1 MTKNVTVT
9 DAQGNFIGT
18 TYPKR
23 ASGLIKNG
31 RAIFVDDCT
40 IRLSGKPEPSDTYN
54 TSEVNQ
60 MNYILFNPRNWS
72 FEQTQYNNN
81 NGFGSNSF
89 HSGRNNSFAQQL
101 PAERSFINDFD
112 GGLVESLMFGDW
124 NVQYICA
131 ASKELSLLPDTE
143 YCFVFWLNGGEN
155 DKNSE
160 ICRLQIAFGGNWED
174 CYTYKLNRN
183 YIKPI
188 LHRDG
193 WELYSI
199 PFRTPVAYTS
209 ANSGFSTVSSGT
221 DTIADGSVSSSA
233 VSAVLQTGSG
243 DTAPTVATYL
253 AFVAGNAPM
262 ALKPAKELEY
272 YADWEDAPDEFAS
285 ERPQRH
291 NLVFADGWPSIS
303 QYGGDKYSTEALRAK
318 KARRMAEEA
327 SKSNRN
333 QSSAGAAAHGINFSN
348 SNRIDLGT
356 VDWSKPAEVQ
366 KALDTLSDSLREQA
380 ANLEEHAEEV
390 SDFID
395 DLQARCDELRSK
407 AEMLGEKIGVTSKS
421 FGKTID
427 LSVRVSVL
435 KDELVTLKDNSEP
448 LFVRSCG
455 ADLEVLTQRMSD
467 DAGEAYM
474 DSLEAG
480 LDALESQAD
489 DIEGKLDDIEDA
501 LDSLE
506 DASGDGE

>member
-9 DAQGNFIGT
+9 DAQGNIIGT

-60 MNYILFNPRNWS
+60 MNYIFFNPRNWS
-72 FEQTQYNNN
+72 FDQMQNNNQNSFGYGRN
-81 NGFGSNSF
+81 NGFSQSF
-89 HSGRNNSFAQQL
+89 

-112 GGLVESLMFGDW
+112 GSLIESLMFGDW
-124 NVQYICA
+124 NTSYARAV
-131 ASKELSLLPDTE
+131 SKELSLLPDTE

-155 DKNSE
+155 DSGSE
-160 ICRLQIAFGGNWED
+160 ICRLQIAFGGNWDD

-188 LHRDG
+188 LHKDG

-209 ANSGFSTVSSGT
+209 TGFGTVSSGFGT
-221 DTIADGSVSSSA
+221 AATSPVAGSTASA
-233 VSAVLQTGSG
+233 TAQSG
-243 DTAPTVATYL
+243 NNDTAPTVATYL
-253 AFVAGNAPM
+253 AFIVGVAPM
-262 ALKPAKELEY
+262 AVKPAKALPF

-318 KARRMAEEA
+318 KARRMAEA
-327 SKSNRN
+327 STPN
-333 QSSAGAAAHGINFSN
+333 AGTAHN
-348 SNRIDLGT
+348 SRIDLNA
-356 VDWSKPAEVQ
+356 VDRSKPVEVQ
-366 KALDTLSDSLREQA
+366 KALSTLSDSLREQA
-380 ANLEEHAEEV
+380 ADLEEHSDEV
-390 SDFID
+390 FDFID

-407 AEMLGEKIGVTSKS
+407 AEAIGEQIGVTSKS
-421 FGKTID
+421 FGKTVD

-435 KDELVTLKDNSEP
+435 KDELTTLKDNSEP
-448 LFVRSCG
+448 LFVRSCQ
-455 ADLEVLTQRMSD
+455 ADLEVLTQRMAD

-474 DSLEAG
+474 DSLDSG

-489 DIEGKLDDIEDA
+489 DVEVKLDAIEEMLEAIEDEA
-501 LDSLE
+501 N
-506 DASGDGE
+506 GGE

>member
-9 DAQGNFIGT
+9 DAQGNIIGT

-60 MNYILFNPRNWS
+60 MNYIFFNPRNWS
-72 FEQTQYNNN
+72 FDQMQNNNQNNFGYGRN
-81 NGFGSNSF
+81 NGFSQSF
-89 HSGRNNSFAQQL
+89 

-112 GGLVESLMFGDW
+112 GSLVESLLFGDW
-124 NVQYICA
+124 NTSYARAV
-131 ASKELSLLPDTE
+131 SKELSLLPDTE

-160 ICRLQIAFGGNWED
+160 ICRLQIAFGSNWDD

-183 YIKPI
+183 YIKPV

-209 ANSGFSTVSSGT
+209 ATTQSGNN
-221 DTIADGSVSSSA
+221 
-233 VSAVLQTGSG
+233 

-262 ALKPAKELEY
+262 AVKPAKELEAY
-272 YADWEDAPDEFAS
+272 SDWEDAPDEFAS

-303 QYGGDKYSTEALRAK
+303 QYGGDKYSTEALRAQ
-318 KARRMAEEA
+318 KARNTANTPPIPGVPPVPVMP
-327 SKSNRN
+327 
-333 QSSAGAAAHGINFSN
+333 GIPPIPVAPTEF
-348 SNRIDLGT
+348 
-356 VDWSKPAEVQ
+356 
-366 KALDTLSDSLREQA
+366 TLSDDLA
-380 ANLEEHAEEV
+380 EHLDDIEMQR
-390 SDFID
+390 D
-395 DLQARCDELRSK
+395 DLSDRADELNNRFNELLSRIESMT
-407 AEMLGEKIGVTSKS
+407 AQGILTGTALDSVTARISAFQS
-421 FGKTID
+421 ELHF
-427 LSVRVSVL
+427 LENRVS
-435 KDELVTLKDNSEP
+435 ELDNQ
-448 LFVRSCG
+448 VDG
-455 ADLEVLTQRMSD
+455 ADLEIEMLGMSS
-467 DAGEAYM
+467 DAGEAY
-474 DSLEAG
+474 
-480 LDALESQAD
+480 
-489 DIEGKLDDIEDA
+489 

-506 DASGDGE
+506 TMLDIEDGHADGMEDSLDSLEEYLDSIA

>member
-9 DAQGNFIGT
+9 DAQGNIIGT

-60 MNYILFNPRNWS
+60 MNYIFFNPRNWS
-72 FEQTQYNNN
+72 FEQIQNNNQNSFGYSRN
-81 NGFGSNSF
+81 NGFSQSF
-89 HSGRNNSFAQQL
+89 

-112 GGLVESLMFGDW
+112 DSLVESLMFGDW
-124 NVQYICA
+124 NTPQVCA
-131 ASKELSLLPDTE
+131 VSKELSLLPDTE

-160 ICRLQIAFGGNWED
+160 VCRLQISFGGNWDD

-183 YIKPI
+183 YIKPV
-188 LHRDG
+188 LHKDG

-209 ANSGFSTVSSGT
+209 VAPQSGNS
-221 DTIADGSVSSSA
+221 
-233 VSAVLQTGSG
+233 
-243 DTAPTVATYL
+243 DTAPTVAVYL

-262 ALKPAKELEY
+262 ALKPAKELEAY
-272 YADWEDAPDEFAS
+272 SDWEDAPDEFAS

-318 KARRMAEEA
+318 KARNTANTPPIPGVPPVPVML
-327 SKSNRN
+327 
-333 QSSAGAAAHGINFSN
+333 GIPPIPDIPTIPVAPTES
-348 SNRIDLGT
+348 
-356 VDWSKPAEVQ
+356 
-366 KALDTLSDSLREQA
+366 TLSDDLA
-380 ANLEEHAEEV
+380 EHLDDIEMQR
-390 SDFID
+390 D
-395 DLQARCDELRSK
+395 DLSDRADDLNNRFIELLSRIENMTAQGILTGNALDSVTARISAFQSELQCL
-407 AEMLGEKIGVTSKS
+407 EN
-421 FGKTID
+421 
-427 LSVRVSVL
+427 RVS
-435 KDELVTLKDNSEP
+435 ELDNQ
-448 LFVRSCG
+448 VDG
-455 ADLEVLTQRMSD
+455 ADLEIEMLGMSS
-467 DAGEAYM
+467 DAGEAY
-474 DSLEAG
+474 
-480 LDALESQAD
+480 
-489 DIEGKLDDIEDA
+489 

-506 DASGDGE
+506 TMLDIEDGHADGMEDSLDSLEEYLDSIA

>member
-9 DAQGNFIGT
+9 DAQGNIIGT

-23 ASGLIKNG
+23 ARGLVKNG

-60 MNYILFNPRNWS
+60 MNYIFFNPRNWS
-72 FEQTQYNNN
+72 FDQVQNNN
-81 NGFGSNSF
+81 QNSF
-89 HSGRNNSFAQQL
+89 SYGRNNGVSQSF

-112 GGLVESLMFGDW
+112 GSLVESLLFGDW
-124 NVQYICA
+124 NTSYARAV
-131 ASKELSLLPDTE
+131 SKEFSLLPDTE

-160 ICRLQIAFGGNWED
+160 ICRLQIAFAGNWDD

-183 YIKPI
+183 YIKPV
-188 LHRDG
+188 LHKDG

-199 PFRTPVAYTS
+199 PFRTPVAYAST
-209 ANSGFSTVSSGT
+209 GFGTVSSG
-221 DTIADGSVSSSA
+221 AVAGSVASVA
-233 VSAVLQTGSG
+233 TQFGNN
-243 DTAPTVATYL
+243 DTAPTVAVYL

-262 ALKPAKELEY
+262 ALKPAKELEAY
-272 YADWEDAPDEFAS
+272 SDWEDAPDEFAS

-318 KARRMAEEA
+318 KARRMAE
-327 SKSNRN
+327 SSTRN
-333 QSSAGAAAHGINFSN
+333 TGNAHNG
-348 SNRIDLGT
+348 RIDLST
-356 VDWSKPAEVQ
+356 VDLSKPAEVQ

-380 ANLEEHAEEV
+380 ADLEEHSDEV
-390 SDFID
+390 FDFID
-395 DLQARCDELRSK
+395 DLQTRCDDLRSK
-407 AEMLGEKIGVTSKS
+407 AEAIGEQIGVTSKS
-421 FGKTID
+421 FGKTVD
-427 LSVRVSVL
+427 LSVRISAL
-435 KDELVTLKDNSEP
+435 KDELITLKDNSEP

-455 ADLEVLTQRMSD
+455 ADLDVLTQRMSD

-474 DSLEAG
+474 DSLDSG

-489 DIEGKLDDIEDA
+489 DIEGKLDDIEGKLDDIEDM
-501 LDSLE
+501 LDSIV
-506 DASGDGE
+506 DAANIGE

>member
-9 DAQGNFIGT
+9 DAQGNIIGT

-23 ASGLIKNG
+23 ASGLVKNG

-60 MNYILFNPRNWS
+60 MNYIFFNPRNWS
-72 FEQTQYNNN
+72 FDQMQNNNQHSFGYGRN
-81 NGFGSNSF
+81 NGFSQSF
-89 HSGRNNSFAQQL
+89 

-112 GGLVESLMFGDW
+112 GSLIESLMFGDW
-124 NVQYICA
+124 NTSYARAV
-131 ASKELSLLPDTE
+131 SKELSLLPDTE

-155 DKNSE
+155 DSGSE
-160 ICRLQIAFGGNWED
+160 ICRLQIAFGGNWDD

-183 YIKPI
+183 YIKPV
-188 LHRDG
+188 LHKDG

-209 ANSGFSTVSSGT
+209 AGFGTAPSGLGTASTSSV
-221 DTIADGSVSSSA
+221 AGSTASA
-233 VSAVLQTGSG
+233 TAQSG
-243 DTAPTVATYL
+243 NNDTAPTVATYL
-253 AFVAGNAPM
+253 AFIVGVAPM
-262 ALKPAKELEY
+262 AVKPAKELEFY
-272 YADWEDAPDEFAS
+272 TDWEDTPDEFAN

-318 KARRMAEEA
+318 KARRMAESSTPNA
-327 SKSNRN
+327 SNVHN
-333 QSSAGAAAHGINFSN
+333 G
-348 SNRIDLGT
+348 RIDLNT

-366 KALDTLSDSLREQA
+366 KALETLSDSIREQA
-380 ANLEEHAEEV
+380 AELEEHSDEV
-390 SDFID
+390 FDFID
-395 DLQARCDELRSK
+395 DLQARCDELREK
-407 AEMLGEKIGVTSKS
+407 AEMLGEQIGVTSKS
-421 FGKTID
+421 FGKTVD

-435 KDELVTLKDNSEP
+435 KDELTTLKDNSEP

-480 LDALESQAD
+480 LDALESQVD
-489 DIEGKLDDIEDA
+489 DIEGKLDAIEDMLESIEDA
-501 LDSLE
+501 
-506 DASGDGE
+506 ANDGE

>member
-9 DAQGNFIGT
+9 DANGNIIGT

-72 FEQTQYNNN
+72 FDQMQNNNQNNFGYGRN
-81 NGFGSNSF
+81 NGFSQSF
-89 HSGRNNSFAQQL
+89 

-112 GGLVESLMFGDW
+112 GSLVESLLFGDW
-124 NVQYICA
+124 NTSYARAV
-131 ASKELSLLPDTE
+131 SKELSLLPDTE
-143 YCFVFWLNGGEN
+143 YCFIFWLNGGEN

-160 ICRLQIAFGGNWED
+160 ICRLQIAFGSNWDD

-183 YIKPI
+183 YIKPV

-209 ANSGFSTVSSGT
+209 VTTQSGNN
-221 DTIADGSVSSSA
+221 
-233 VSAVLQTGSG
+233 

-262 ALKPAKELEY
+262 AVKPAKELEAY
-272 YADWEDAPDEFAS
+272 NDWEDAPDEFAS

-318 KARRMAEEA
+318 KARRMAESSTPNA
-327 SKSNRN
+327 SNVHN
-333 QSSAGAAAHGINFSN
+333 G
-348 SNRIDLGT
+348 RIDLNA

-366 KALDTLSDSLREQA
+366 KALDTLSDSIREQTT
-380 ANLEEHAEEV
+380 NLEEHFDEV
-390 SDFID
+390 SDFIE
-395 DLQARCDELRSK
+395 DLQARCEELRDK
-407 AEMLGEKIGVTSKS
+407 AEEVGEQIGVTSKS
-421 FGKTID
+421 FGKTVD
-427 LSVRVSVL
+427 LSVRVSAL
-435 KDELVTLKDNSEP
+435 ENELNALNVQADTR
-448 LFVRSCG
+448 FVRFG
-455 ADLEVLTQRMSD
+455 AGDLDILKQGMSD
-467 DAGEAYM
+467 DAAE
-474 DSLEAG
+474 SF
-480 LDALESQAD
+480 LDFLESELDTLENQAD
-489 DIEGKLDDIEDA
+489 DIEGKLDDIEEM
-501 LDSLE
+501 LE
-506 DASGDGE
+506 SIEAEANSGE

>member
-9 DAQGNFIGT
+9 DAQGNIIGT

-60 MNYILFNPRNWS
+60 MNYIFFNPRNWS
-72 FEQTQYNNN
+72 FDQMQNNNQHSFGYGRN
-81 NGFGSNSF
+81 NGFSQSF
-89 HSGRNNSFAQQL
+89 

-112 GGLVESLMFGDW
+112 GSLIESLMFGDW
-124 NVQYICA
+124 NTSYARAV
-131 ASKELSLLPDTE
+131 SKELSLLPDTE

-155 DKNSE
+155 DSGSE
-160 ICRLQIAFGGNWED
+160 ICRLQIAFGSNWDD

-183 YIKPI
+183 YIKPV
-188 LHRDG
+188 LHKDG

-209 ANSGFSTVSSGT
+209 TGFGTLSSGLGT
-221 DTIADGSVSSSA
+221 ATTGSVAGSTASA
-233 VSAVLQTGSG
+233 TAQSG
-243 DTAPTVATYL
+243 NNDTAPTVATHL
-253 AFVAGNAPM
+253 AFIVGVAPM
-262 ALKPAKELEY
+262 AVKPAKELEFY
-272 YADWEDAPDEFAS
+272 TDWEDTPDEFAS

-318 KARRMAEEA
+318 KARHMAE
-327 SKSNRN
+327 
-333 QSSAGAAAHGINFSN
+333 SSAQNTSN
-348 SNRIDLGT
+348 VQNGRIDHST
-356 VDWSKPAEVQ
+356 VDWSKPEEVQ
-366 KALDTLSDSLREQA
+366 KALSTLSDSLREQA
-380 ANLEEHAEEV
+380 ADLEEHSDEV
-390 SDFID
+390 FDFID

-407 AEMLGEKIGVTSKS
+407 AEAIGEQIGVTSKS
-421 FGKTID
+421 FGKTVD

-435 KDELVTLKDNSEP
+435 KDELSALKDHSEP
-448 LFVRSCG
+448 LFVRSCQ
-455 ADLEVLTQRMSD
+455 ADLEVLTQKMSD

-474 DSLEAG
+474 DSLDSG
-480 LDALESQAD
+480 LDALESQVD
-489 DIEGKLDDIEDA
+489 DVEVKLDAIEEMLEAIEDEA
-501 LDSLE
+501 N
-506 DASGDGE
+506 GGE

>member
-9 DAQGNFIGT
+9 DAQGNIIGT

-72 FEQTQYNNN
+72 FDQMQNNNQHSFGYGRN
-81 NGFGSNSF
+81 NGFSQSF
-89 HSGRNNSFAQQL
+89 

-112 GGLVESLMFGDW
+112 GSLIESLMFGDW
-124 NVQYICA
+124 NTSYARAV
-131 ASKELSLLPDTE
+131 SKELSLLPDTE

-155 DKNSE
+155 DSGSE
-160 ICRLQIAFGGNWED
+160 ICRLQIAFGGNWDD

-183 YIKPI
+183 YIKPV
-188 LHRDG
+188 LHKDG

-199 PFRTPVAYTS
+199 PFRTPVAYTP
-209 ANSGFSTVSSGT
+209 AGFGTVSSGFGT
-221 DTIADGSVSSSA
+221 A
-233 VSAVLQTGSG
+233 VSGSTVSTVATGTDAVAQSG
-243 DTAPTVATYL
+243 NSNTAPTVVTHL
-253 AFVAGNAPM
+253 AFVVGVAPM
-262 ALKPAKELEY
+262 ALKPAKELEF
-272 YADWEDAPDEFAS
+272 YADWKDAPDEFAS

-318 KARRMAEEA
+318 KARRME
-327 SKSNRN
+327 NIPPTPGVPPMPN
-333 QSSAGAAAHGINFSN
+333 IPPIPN
-348 SNRIDLGT
+348 SRIDLNT

-366 KALDTLSDSLREQA
+366 KALETLSDNIREQA
-380 ANLEEHAEEV
+380 ADLEERSDEV
-390 SDFID
+390 FDFID
-395 DLQARCDELRSK
+395 DLQARCDELRDR
-407 AEMLGEKIGVTSKS
+407 AEDMGEQIGIESKS
-421 FGKTID
+421 FGKTVD

-435 KDELVTLKDNSEP
+435 KDALSTLKDNSEP
-448 LFVRSCG
+448 LFVQSSG

-467 DAGEAYM
+467 DAGEAYI

-480 LDALESQAD
+480 LDALESQAE
-489 DIEGKLDDIEDA
+489 DIEGKLDDIEEM
-501 LDSLE
+501 LDSIE
-506 DASGDGE
+506 DEANDRE

>member
-9 DAQGNFIGT
+9 DANGNIIGT

-72 FEQTQYNNN
+72 FDQMQNNNQNNFGYGRN
-81 NGFGSNSF
+81 NGFSQSF
-89 HSGRNNSFAQQL
+89 

-112 GGLVESLMFGDW
+112 GSLVESLLFGDW
-124 NVQYICA
+124 NTSYARAV
-131 ASKELSLLPDTE
+131 SKELSLLPDTE
-143 YCFVFWLNGGEN
+143 YCFIFWLNGGEN

-160 ICRLQIAFGGNWED
+160 ICRLQIAFGSNWDD

-183 YIKPI
+183 YIKPV

-209 ANSGFSTVSSGT
+209 VTTQSGNN
-221 DTIADGSVSSSA
+221 
-233 VSAVLQTGSG
+233 

-262 ALKPAKELEY
+262 AVKPAKELEAY
-272 YADWEDAPDEFAS
+272 NDWEDAPDEFAS

-318 KARRMAEEA
+318 KARRMAESSTPNA
-327 SKSNRN
+327 SNVHN
-333 QSSAGAAAHGINFSN
+333 G
-348 SNRIDLGT
+348 RIDLNA

-366 KALDTLSDSLREQA
+366 KALDTLSDSIREQTT
-380 ANLEEHAEEV
+380 NLEEHFDEV
-390 SDFID
+390 SDFIE
-395 DLQARCDELRSK
+395 DLQARCEELRDK
-407 AEMLGEKIGVTSKS
+407 AEEVGEQIGVTSKS
-421 FGKTID
+421 FGKTVD
-427 LSVRVSVL
+427 LSVRVSAL
-435 KDELVTLKDNSEP
+435 ENELNALNVQADT
-448 LFVRSCG
+448 LFVRFG
-455 ADLEVLTQRMSD
+455 AGDLDILKQGMSD
-467 DAGEAYM
+467 DAAE
-474 DSLEAG
+474 SF
-480 LDALESQAD
+480 LDFLESELDTLENQAD
-489 DIEGKLDDIEDA
+489 DIEGKLDDIEEM
-501 LDSLE
+501 LE
-506 DASGDGE
+506 SIEAEANSGE

>member
-9 DAQGNFIGT
+9 DAQGNIIGT

-23 ASGLIKNG
+23 ASGLVKNG

-72 FEQTQYNNN
+72 FDQMQNNN
-81 NGFGSNSF
+81 QNSF
-89 HSGRNNSFAQQL
+89 GYGRNNGHSHSL

-124 NVQYICA
+124 NTSYVRA
-131 ASKELSLLPDTE
+131 VSKELLLLPDTV

-155 DKNSE
+155 DKNTE
-160 ICRLQIAFGGNWED
+160 VCRLQISFGGNWDD

-183 YIKPI
+183 YIKPV
-188 LHRDG
+188 LHKDG

-199 PFRTPVAYTS
+199 PFRTPVAYTP
-209 ANSGFSTVSSGT
+209 SGFGTVSSGFGT
-221 DTIADGSVSSSA
+221 TSTGSVAGSA
-233 VSAVLQTGSG
+233 VPQSG
-243 DTAPTVATYL
+243 NNDSAPTVATYL
-253 AFVAGNAPM
+253 AFVAGAAPM
-262 ALKPAKELEY
+262 ALKPAKELEV

-318 KARRMAEEA
+318 KARRMAE
-327 SKSNRN
+327 SFPQNTGNTRN
-333 QSSAGAAAHGINFSN
+333 G
-348 SNRIDLGT
+348 RIDLNT
-356 VDWSKPAEVQ
+356 VDLSKPSEVQ
-366 KALDTLSDSLREQA
+366 SALETLSDSIREQA
-380 ANLEEHAEEV
+380 SNLEEHADEV

-395 DLQARCDELRSK
+395 DLQARCDELREK
-407 AEMLGEKIGVTSKS
+407 AEDVGEHIGVTSKS
-421 FGKTID
+421 FGKTVD

-435 KDELVTLKDNSEP
+435 KDELSTLKDNSEP
-448 LFVRSCG
+448 LFVRSCQ

-467 DAGEAYM
+467 DTGEAYM
-474 DSLEAG
+474 DSLESG
-480 LDALESQAD
+480 LDALEIQVE
-489 DIEGKLDDIEDA
+489 DIEEKLDDIEEMLDA
-501 LDSLE
+501 IE
-506 DASGDGE
+506 AGANGGE

>member
-9 DAQGNFIGT
+9 DANGNIIGT

-23 ASGLIKNG
+23 ASGLVKNG

-60 MNYILFNPRNWS
+60 MNYIFFNPRNWS
-72 FEQTQYNNN
+72 FEQTQGNNQNSFGFSGHGRN
-81 NGFGSNSF
+81 NGFSPS
-89 HSGRNNSFAQQL
+89 L

-124 NVQYICA
+124 NAQYVCA

-160 ICRLQIAFGGNWED
+160 ICRLQIAFGGNWDD

-183 YIKPI
+183 YIKPV
-188 LHRDG
+188 LHKDG

-221 DTIADGSVSSSA
+221 ATTSA
-233 VSAVLQTGSG
+233 TPQSDNSDST
-243 DTAPTVATYL
+243 PTVATYL

-262 ALKPAKELEY
+262 ALKPAKELEF
-272 YADWEDAPDEFAS
+272 YAGWEDAPDEFAS

-318 KARRMAEEA
+318 KAHRTAEEL
-327 SKSNRN
+327 SKSNRD
-333 QSSAGAAAHGINFSN
+333 QSSAGTAAHGTNFSN

-407 AEMLGEKIGVTSKS
+407 AEMLGEQIGVTSKS
-421 FGKTID
+421 FGKTVD

-467 DAGEAYM
+467 DA
-474 DSLEAG
+474 
-480 LDALESQAD
+480 
-489 DIEGKLDDIEDA
+489 
-501 LDSLE
+501 
-506 DASGDGE
+506 

>member
-9 DAQGNFIGT
+9 DAQGNMIGT

-60 MNYILFNPRNWS
+60 MNYIFFNPRNWS
-72 FEQTQYNNN
+72 FDQMQNNNQHSFGYGRN
-81 NGFGSNSF
+81 NGFSQSF
-89 HSGRNNSFAQQL
+89 

-112 GGLVESLMFGDW
+112 GGLVESLLFGDW
-124 NVQYICA
+124 NTSYARAV
-131 ASKELSLLPDTE
+131 SKELSLLPDTE

-155 DKNSE
+155 DKNTE
-160 ICRLQIAFGGNWED
+160 VCRLQISFGGNWDD

-183 YIKPI
+183 YIKPV
-188 LHRDG
+188 LHKDG

-209 ANSGFSTVSSGT
+209 TGFGTVSSGLGT
-221 DTIADGSVSSSA
+221 ATTGSVAGSVASA
-233 VSAVLQTGSG
+233 APQSG
-243 DTAPTVATYL
+243 NTDTAPTVATYL

-262 ALKPAKELEY
+262 ALKPAKELEAY
-272 YADWEDAPDEFAS
+272 SDWEDAPDEFAN

-318 KARRMAEEA
+318 KARRMAE
-327 SKSNRN
+327 
-333 QSSAGAAAHGINFSN
+333 SSAQNTGNVQNG
-348 SNRIDLGT
+348 RIDLST

-366 KALDTLSDSLREQA
+366 KALDTLSEGIREQA
-380 ANLEEHAEEV
+380 AELEEHSDEV
-390 SDFID
+390 FDFID
-395 DLQARCDELRSK
+395 DLQARCDELREK
-407 AEMLGEKIGVTSKS
+407 AEMLGEQIGVTSKS
-421 FGKTID
+421 FGKTVD
-427 LSVRVSVL
+427 LSVRTSVL
-435 KDELVTLKDNSEP
+435 KDELTALKDNSEP

-489 DIEGKLDDIEDA
+489 DIEGKLDAIEEMLEAIEDEA
-501 LDSLE
+501 N
-506 DASGDGE
+506 GGE

>member
-1 MTKNVTVT
+1 
-9 DAQGNFIGT
+9 
-18 TYPKR
+18 
-23 ASGLIKNG
+23 
-31 RAIFVDDCT
+31 
-40 IRLSGKPEPSDTYN
+40 
-54 TSEVNQ
+54 
-60 MNYILFNPRNWS
+60 MNYIFFNPRNWS
-72 FEQTQYNNN
+72 FDQMQNNNQNNFGYGRN
-81 NGFGSNSF
+81 NGFSQSF
-89 HSGRNNSFAQQL
+89 

-112 GGLVESLMFGDW
+112 GSLVESLLFGDW
-124 NVQYICA
+124 NTSYARAV
-131 ASKELSLLPDTE
+131 SKELSLLPDTE

-160 ICRLQIAFGGNWED
+160 ICRLQIAFGSNWDD

-183 YIKPI
+183 YIKPV

-209 ANSGFSTVSSGT
+209 ATTQSGNN
-221 DTIADGSVSSSA
+221 
-233 VSAVLQTGSG
+233 

-262 ALKPAKELEY
+262 AVKPAKELEAY
-272 YADWEDAPDEFAS
+272 SDWEDAPDEFAS

-318 KARRMAEEA
+318 KARRMAETA
-327 SKSNRN
+327 SQNT
-333 QSSAGAAAHGINFSN
+333 SN
-348 SNRIDLGT
+348 SLNGRIDLNT

-366 KALDTLSDSLREQA
+366 KALDTLSEGIREQA
-380 ANLEEHAEEV
+380 AELEEHSDEV
-390 SDFID
+390 FDFID
-395 DLQARCDELRSK
+395 DLQARCDELREK
-407 AEMLGEKIGVTSKS
+407 AELLGEQIGVTSKS
-421 FGKTID
+421 FGKTVD

-435 KDELVTLKDNSEP
+435 KDELTTLKDNSEP

-455 ADLEVLTQRMSD
+455 ADLEVLTQRMAD

-480 LDALESQAD
+480 LDSLESQAD
-489 DIEGKLDDIEDA
+489 DVEVKLDAIEEMLEAIEGEA
-501 LDSLE
+501 N
-506 DASGDGE
+506 GGE